1 MAVKIP
7 FDFFNESRIKALRRL
22 RNGDTYL
29 VIYLRLLCEAKK
41 SGGFIYWDGI
51 EDSLFDELCLSL
63 DEDVNNI
70 VATIQQ
76 LEKLGLCSFTGKG
89 VLRIFSPS
97 QLRDRTSSEYKL
109 WRVSV
114 FERDNYTCRSCGAS
128 GCKLNAHH
136 IKPWSLFPLDR
147 YDVNNG
153 ITLCEACHRAEHKRR
168 NNGGI

>member
-41 SGGFIYWDGI
+41 SGGAIVWDSI
-51 EDSLFDELCLSL
+51 EDSLLDELCLSL
-63 DEDVNNI
+63 DEDVNVI
-70 VATIQQ
+70 ADSVRE
-76 LEKLGLCSFTGKG
+76 LEKIGLCSVVGRNILHVFT
-89 VLRIFSPS
+89 PS
-97 QLRDRTSSEYKL
+97 QLRDRTSPEYKL
-109 WRVSV
+109 WRISV
-114 FERDNYTCRSCGAS
+114 FERDNYTCQSCGKR

-136 IKPWSLFPLDR
+136 IKPWSLFPCDR

-153 ITLCEACHRAEHKRR
+153 ITLCTDCHKAEHKRR
-168 NNGGI
+168 DNGCL